1 MIIHCR
7 LGKDDILN
15 EDFVYHILSSNYE
28 FFRVSLPVLTEI
40 IVMN

>member
-15 EDFVYHILSSNYE
+15 DFVYHILSSNHKC
-28 FFRVSLPVLTEI
+28 FRVSLPVLIEI
-40 IVMN
+40 IDFN